1 MEAYLSM
8 YGLFEIYDD
17 RYVFPLDTAE
27 ILPWKEWSKRTRASI
42 KDYDL
47 QQEIRKILKENPRQT
62 ISSIAAKINDYSLET
77 AKKYVREAIK
87 EAGYQKQEGAWCRLS
102 ENGYRALDE
111 KAQDKLKKYHDAE
124 LWQSMGLIIREHDDY
139 MRGDKSAEDM
149 NKISKERSK
158 AAWIK
163 ALKDFEEDEGY
174 RPIYVYEW
182 TQKI

>member
-1 MEAYLSM
+1 
-8 YGLFEIYDD
+8 
-17 RYVFPLDTAE
+17 
-27 ILPWKEWSKRTRASI
+27 
-42 KDYDL
+42 
-47 QQEIRKILKENPRQT
+47 
-62 ISSIAAKINDYSLET
+62 
-77 AKKYVREAIK
+77 
-87 EAGYQKQEGAWCRLS
+87 
-102 ENGYRALDE
+102 
-111 KAQDKLKKYHDAE
+111 
-124 LWQSMGLIIREHDDY
+124 MGLIIREHDDY